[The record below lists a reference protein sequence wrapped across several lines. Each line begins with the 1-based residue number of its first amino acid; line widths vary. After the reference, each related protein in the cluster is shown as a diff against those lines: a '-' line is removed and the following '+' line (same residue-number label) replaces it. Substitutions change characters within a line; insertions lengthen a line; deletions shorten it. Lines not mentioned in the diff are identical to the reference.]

1 MNHLVVAPIVLTA
14 LVAGLQVL
22 SFRHHITLQRVC
34 SVAGTVVL
42 LGLAVWQSLEAA
54 SGAIS
59 VYSLGDWPAPFG
71 IVLVLDRLSA
81 LMVLLTSVLAL
92 IVLLYAIGSEWDRRG
107 HHFHALFHFQLMGIL
122 GAFLTGDIFN
132 LFVFF
137 EVLLI
142 ASYGL
147 VIHAGG
153 ARRMRAGVQYV
164 IYNLLGSTL
173 FLFALAI
180 IYSVTGTLNMADL
193 AERVS
198 ALPADDTAMI
208 RVGAVFLMLVF
219 AIKASILPLHFWLP
233 ETYAS
238 APAPVAALFAIMTKV
253 GAYAILR
260 VDTLVFGPD
269 TAATAGMMTWL
280 VLGGGLATLAIGMIG
295 VLGARS
301 LGSLAAFATIG
312 SVGTLLAALALFTPE
327 TTVAALYYTL
337 HSTLA
342 GALLFL
348 VVDMVRERRGPA
360 GDALV
365 SAPPIAATGL
375 ISALWFVAAI
385 AVAGMPPLSGFIGKL
400 LILDAVRTHEMM
412 WLIWTVVLVGSLLAI
427 LGLAQAGSRV
437 FWKTEAPGEEP
448 VEQTA
453 LPDPGSLKPLAFPA
467 TAAFSLL
474 AAIVALTVFAAPV
487 TRYLEATAQQLY
499 APKNYIDAVYDLKPV
514 APPYPGAKPTPNR
527 ILAPNAGKKTDAGAA
542 PAKGGS

>member
-14 LVAGLQVL
+14 FMAGLIVL
-22 SFRHHITLQRVC
+22 AFRHHLMPQRVF
-34 SVAGTVVL
+34 SVAGVVLL
-42 LGLAVWQSLEAA
+42 LGLALWQALEA
-54 SGAIS
+54 STDKIS
-59 VYSLGDWPAPFG
+59 VYAMSDWPAPFG

-81 LMVLLTSVLAL
+81 LMVLLTSALAL
-92 IVLLYAIGSEWDRRG
+92 PVVLYAIGSGWDTRG
-107 HHFHALFHFQLMGIL
+107 PHFHALFHFQLMGIL
-122 GAFLTGDIFN
+122 GAFLTGDLFN

-153 ARRMRAGVQYV
+153 ARRLRAGVQYV

-180 IYSVTGTLNMADL
+180 LYSVTGTLNMADM
-193 AERVS
+193 AERVT
-198 ALPADDTAMI
+198 ALPLDDTSLV

-219 AIKASILPLHFWLP
+219 AIKAAILPLHFWLP
-233 ETYAS
+233 ETYAQ

-260 VDTLVFGPD
+260 VDTLIFGPE
-269 TAATAGMMTWL
+269 TAATAGMMTNL
-280 VLGGGLATLAIGMIG
+280 ILAGGLATLAIGMVG
-295 VLGARS
+295 VLGART

-312 SVGTLLAALALFTPE
+312 SVGTLLAGLALFTPE
-327 TTVAALYYTL
+327 TTVAALYYTV

-348 VVDMVRERRGPA
+348 VVDMIRERRGPA

-365 SAPPIAATGL
+365 SAPPIASTGF
-375 ISALWFVAAI
+375 ISALWFIAAI
-385 AVAGMPPLSGFIGKL
+385 AVAGMPPFSGFIGKL
-400 LILDAVRTHEMM
+400 LILDSVRAHDMM

-437 FWKTEAPGEEP
+437 FWKTEAGATPEP
-448 VEQTA
+448 DTA
-453 LPDPGSLKPLAFPA
+453 LPDPGELTPLALPA
-467 TAAFSLL
+467 TAVGALI
-474 AAIVALTVFAAPV
+474 AGIIALTVFAGPA
-487 TRYLEATAQQLY
+487 TRYLEATAAQLY
-499 APKNYIDAVYDLKPV
+499 TPKNYIDAVYGQGSV

-527 ILAPNAGKKTDAGAA
+527 ILAPGAGGDTDAAKT
-542 PAKGGS
+542 KGGS